1 LTAAPHRPFWR
12 DPALHFLALGVGVF
26 ALHRGLGLYRAR
38 HARTPVPARVIE
50 ALRDD
55 RAQRTGAPLT
65 PDEVRALTER
75 YLDDEALF
83 QEALARGLYREDR
96 IVRGRLVERM
106 RASLRHEAGAREPSE
121 SELRAWLE
129 SHREHFA
136 RPATVAVEHAFLDRT
151 RHAQTLAEDA
161 RRARE
166 ALVAGRAASDVSDAS
181 GLGVSFGPGSERD
194 FLLVYGEGL
203 GRRAL
208 ALPTGEWSEPIESP
222 LGVHLVRVVRR
233 APGEL
238 PPWESVRSDVRDA
251 MLIERHREAEHRA
264 VRALRERYGVRLVGE
279 VR

>member
-1 LTAAPHRPFWR
+1 MTAPPHRPFWR
-12 DPALHFLALGVGVF
+12 DPALHFLALGLGVF
-26 ALHRGLGLYRAR
+26 ALHRGLGVYRAR
-38 HARTPVPARVIE
+38 HARTDVSARVIE

-55 RAQRTGAPLT
+55 RAQRTGTPLT

-106 RASLRHEAGAREPSE
+106 RASLRHEAGAREPTE
-121 SELRAWLE
+121 SELRAWLA

-151 RHAQTLAEDA
+151 RHAQSLTEDA

-166 ALVAGRAASDVSDAS
+166 ALVAGRTASDVSDAS

-208 ALPTGEWSEPIESP
+208 ALPVGEWSEPIESP
-222 LGVHLVRVVRR
+222 LGVHLLRVARR
-233 APGEL
+233 TPGEL
-238 PPWESVRSDVRDA
+238 PPWESVRDAVRDA

-264 VRALRERYGVRLVGE
+264 LRALRERYGVRLVGE